1 MSRPRSRA
9 NCSTRANRRM
19 NLSVAAGQCLLRVGF
34 NETGHIDGGKKQ
46 VAQLLLHHGGV
57 TAGNGFLE
65 FGRLAVQRF
74 QRAGHIR
81 PVKPHTAGPVLH
93 LGGAH

>member
-19 NLSVAAGQCLLRVGF
+19 NLSVAPGQCLLRVGF
-34 NETGHIDGGKKQ
+34 NETGHIDGGKSRSPSSSSTM
-46 VAQLLLHHGGV
+46 AASPPAMASLSS
-57 TAGNGFLE
+57 
-65 FGRLAVQRF
+65 AVSLSS
-74 QRAGHIR
+74 ASSAPDTIR